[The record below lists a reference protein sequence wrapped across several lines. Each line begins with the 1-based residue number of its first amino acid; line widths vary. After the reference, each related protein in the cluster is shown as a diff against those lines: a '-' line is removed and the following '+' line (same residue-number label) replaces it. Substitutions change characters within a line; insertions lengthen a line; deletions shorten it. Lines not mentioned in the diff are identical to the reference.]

1 MLYIQYTTKE
11 ISVSLTFDFSLS
23 IYIHVHFFLNSVD
36 LCLYI
41 PQTGNWCNG
50 FMPIYMII
58 YMYIWRGVV
67 TQLVIDILAIGYIHI
82 YIYMHMRVT
91 LFLLWCLPARMAL
104 SPGTVATPTQQQS
117 SEDRVS
123 ARHDSNSNSHIN
135 IFINCTL
142 LISAPVKD
150 FDWNTKY
157 QTIHRVQFTYFG
169 GAYTHNEITKTLS
182 WDNRVWAQC
191 HQAHIYIYI
200 HNK

>member
-1 MLYIQYTTKE
+1 MWLWISLSLYIY
-11 ISVSLTFDFSLS
+11 VN
-23 IYIHVHFFLNSVD
+23 FLFHSVD
-36 LCLYI
+36 LLYI
-41 PQTGNWCNG
+41 PKTGNWCNG
-50 FMPIYMII
+50 FMRIYMII

-67 TQLVIDILAIGYIHI
+67 TQLVIDVLVIGYIL
-82 YIYMHMRVT
+82 YIYAHAWHTIFALM
-91 LFLLWCLPARMAL
+91 LAREDGSVPRHRRYA
-104 SPGTVATPTQQQS
+104 TQQHS

-169 GAYTHNEITKTLS
+169 GAHTHNKITKTLS

-191 HQAHIYIYI
+191 HQAHMYIFIINKYI
-200 HNK
+200 HITK

>member
-1 MLYIQYTTKE
+1 MGSCLYIWSYICIFGGGWWPNWSSTYWLLV
-11 ISVSLTFDFSLS
+11 IYIY
-23 IYIHVHFFLNSVD
+23 IYIH
-36 LCLYI
+36 
-41 PQTGNWCNG
+41 
-50 FMPIYMII
+50 
-58 YMYIWRGVV
+58 
-67 TQLVIDILAIGYIHI
+67 
-82 YIYMHMRVT
+82 MHMRAT

-169 GAYTHNEITKTLS
+169 GAHTHNKITKTLS

-191 HQAHIYIYI
+191 HQAHMYIFIIHKYI
-200 HNK
+200 HITK